1 MAYSRSILAIVLG
14 VSLFSLA
21 GCGQQSQPTTGPPTQ
36 PPTQPS
42 TQPLTDP
49 SSGTKS
55 ALLDPE
61 GNFTLYVSNQS
72 FVIDPVDIKLSIDS
86 QDVVDQDFY
95 GKNQHKNWRTY
106 RLSLNPGT
114 HILRVESKR
123 GNARLEKTFE
133 VKGRHWAAMSF
144 FYYPPS
150 HSEPTPRQFTFH
162 ISNKPIY
169 FE

>member
-21 GCGQQSQPTTGPPTQ
+21 GCGQQSQPTTGPS
-36 PPTQPS
+36 TQPS
-42 TQPLTDP
+42 TQTSTDP

-72 FVIDPVDIKLSIDS
+72 FAIDPVDIKLSIDN

-95 GKNQHKNWRTY
+95 VKNQHKNWRTY
-106 RLSLNPGT
+106 RLSLNPGP

-133 VKGRHWAAMSF
+133 VKGRHWAAVNFNYDRPTDYGQTTKQF
-144 FYYPPS
+144 F
-150 HSEPTPRQFTFH
+150 FH
-162 ISNKPIY
+162 ISSKPIG